1 MTLLLQCTIC
11 WGPICR
17 TNIFQGPNL
26 PGPDLP
32 RTKQPK
38 TANIR
43 INFSLVVLAAWKQN
57 EQIQV
62 WNLGEDD
69 IQKRDH
75 KTDCTM
81 LHTKGEP
88 AISRNESLLF
98 PSPNFENRIHFIS
111 FPSQF
116 AISHICI
123 WESKAN
129 WKIRRKWMW
138 PPFRLKNGRS
148 FYHFQLLHPWSAMR
162 GR

>member
-1 MTLLLQCTIC
+1 MLLKCECDLSGNAQGEAGTYTNTNTCAHKKTK
-11 WGPICR
+11 
-17 TNIFQGPNL
+17 NIFRGPNL

-32 RTKQPK
+32 KTKQPK
-38 TANIR
+38 IANICS
-43 INFSLVVLAAWKQN
+43 NFSLVVLASWKHD

-62 WNLGEDD
+62 WNLREDD
-69 IQKRDH
+69 IEKRDH

-81 LHTKGEP
+81 LYTKGEP

-129 WKIRRKWMW
+129 
-138 PPFRLKNGRS
+138 
-148 FYHFQLLHPWSAMR
+148 
-162 GR
+162 